1 MLQNLL
7 RRLFDGARQRAGAVT
22 RGVGAVA
29 GGVVLILSIAA
40 SQPALAQ
47 NGRPAQSG
55 QGGPAW
61 STLTPAQRSSLAPLE
76 RDWASIDPQR
86 KQKWLEISAR
96 MPKMPPE
103 ERERMQAR
111 MHEWAGMSAQ
121 ERGQARLHY
130 QESRQLSPQEKQQ
143 RWEAY
148 QALPPEQR
156 RQFAVQAA
164 PVIGKPA
171 ARSIPSTK
179 SNLVPDPAEAGK
191 PRVVGPTV
199 IQAKPGATTTLIT
212 RRPTPPAHQQ
222 TGLPKIAAT
231 PDFVDRTTL
240 LPRKGPQGAATRSA
254 APASAPK

>member
-1 MLQNLL
+1 MPQPLL
-7 RRLFDGARQRAGAVT
+7 RRLLDGARSSAGAVAC
-22 RGVGAVA
+22 GMVLVLGAGAV
-29 GGVVLILSIAA
+29 
-40 SQPALAQ
+40 QPAQAQ
-47 NGRPAQSG
+47 NGRPAQTA

-61 STLTPAQRSSLAPLE
+61 SSLTPAQRSSLAPLE
-76 RDWASIDPQR
+76 RDWANIDPQR

-121 ERGQARLHY
+121 ERGQARLRY
-130 QESRQLSPQEKQQ
+130 QEARQLSPQERQQ

-156 RQFAVQAA
+156 RQFAEQATPATARPA
-164 PVIGKPA
+164 PHAV
-171 ARSIPSTK
+171 PSTK
-179 SNLVPDPAEAGK
+179 SNLVPDPAEVGK
-191 PRVVGPTV
+191 PRAVGPTV

-240 LPRKGPQGAATRSA
+240 LPRKGPQGAAARTA
-254 APASAPK
+254 PPASSAKP